1 MAAAGLALVTGGSRN
16 IGAAICRRLHADGH
30 EVVNLDRIAPEAPVP
45 GRWIEV
51 DLSDAEATGR
61 VLARIVAEQPVL
73 RLVNNV
79 GMIRPASL
87 DKTRLEDFSAVMS
100 LNVRTAIQCVQ
111 AVAPGMRQ
119 AHFGRIV
126 SISSRAVLGKELRT
140 SYSASKA
147 AIHGL
152 TRTWAL
158 ELARDGITVNAVAPG
173 TIDTSLFHEANP
185 PDDPRT
191 QAIFKAIPV
200 GRIGT
205 PTDVAHA
212 VSFFLDERSSFI
224 TGQALFVC
232 GGLTVGLTQ

>member
-1 MAAAGLALVTGGSRN
+1 
-16 IGAAICRRLHADGH
+16 
-30 EVVNLDRIAPEAPVP
+30 
-45 GRWIEV
+45 
-51 DLSDAEATGR
+51 
-61 VLARIVAEQPVL
+61 
-73 RLVNNV
+73 
-79 GMIRPASL
+79 
-87 DKTRLEDFSAVMS
+87 
-100 LNVRTAIQCVQ
+100 
-111 AVAPGMRQ
+111 
-119 AHFGRIV
+119 IV